1 MSWDEFLKL
10 GEAFNGTVEAS
21 KDIHRPLFRAYTSG
35 STGPSK
41 QVIHSAHTM
50 VGNIHQMNF
59 YGTSGEFRPTWMV
72 TQLPPT
78 LVAVV
83 AAMILMPLA
92 SNKLLILCPFV
103 DPMDVDLEMM
113 RYRPNCWPLIPMF
126 IENVMRNGR
135 VPDDYDMSHLISA
148 GAGSEAYNNQQLK
161 RAQKFLEDH
170 NCKACFTTGY
180 GCSEAGSNMTL
191 PMTKQPIGDGNVGIP
206 VPLTLISIF
215 KPGTEEELTYNT
227 FGEIC
232 QSGPGTMIGYDNPEA
247 TKKAIKVHADGKR
260 WLHTGDIGYMKEDG
274 TVYALT
280 RGSAPRYGG
289 GDLATLPM
297 ENRLADAQIPGID
310 DEFFVIVPDP
320 DHLWCFLPY
329 LFVVLKEG
337 YGVEDIKDQV
347 MESLEEY
354 MQPYKSFRYRN
365 VRFSTIK
372 PIVLDLDEKLWKENL
387 KKMKRGKFSG
397 WGVLAAMF
405 FFSFF
410 ATAIYSNCLS
420 LYMHP
425 VCNDLNLSSTTPWS
439 MINLIAAFT
448 SAAGAIVIA
457 GFYQKKNWK
466 VCMLICIIG
475 SGILFA
481 LASICTAIWQFYII
495 FAISNL
501 FLAGLTQLPVSMLIT
516 AWFEDKRSIAMS
528 IAFCGSSIGT
538 AIWSPILSKM
548 IASGNGGYLLSI
560 YSIVVLVSML
570 LGGFFMDKVG
580 ISNTVLAAST
590 LVILGMLSLAF
601 SQADKKFAWGYCVF
615 FGLSMC
621 LPRLLPSVLTSTVF
635 GTKEYAGIYAFL
647 NLFFLIGAAL
657 GSVLT
662 SIVQGIFGYQITWVL
677 YAVFAAMLY
686 ICVKAALAA
695 GEKLRKKYPLGET
708 I

>member
-1 MSWDEFLKL
+1 MTQKMTGKPSIDRPWMQYYPPQMIEGLRVPESTLYDYLKERCPGEDVIAIHYYGHEILWKEVYEQVDKVACSLRAIGFGVGDEIPVFLRSVPEFLYLLLAAEKIGASLLCRDNTLKENVEAVKKSGAKMMIAHDFLSHEELNVYRKEGGVRGAVLLSPIRSADRTEIPDYSWKYLDDHYTENPAYGPCTMSWDEFLKL

-59 YGTSGEFRPTWMV
+59 YGASGEFRPTWMV

-170 NCKACFTTGY
+170 NCKARFTTGY

-354 MQPYKSFRYRN
+354 MQPVQIIQIPERPFFHYKTNRIGLEREIMEGKFE
-365 VRFSTIK
+365 K
-372 PIVLDLDEKLWKENL
+372 DEK
-387 KKMKRGKFSG
+387 R
-397 WGVLAAMF
+397 
-405 FFSFF
+405 
-410 ATAIYSNCLS
+410 
-420 LYMHP
+420 
-425 VCNDLNLSSTTPWS
+425 
-439 MINLIAAFT
+439 
-448 SAAGAIVIA
+448 
-457 GFYQKKNWK
+457 
-466 VCMLICIIG
+466 
-475 SGILFA
+475 
-481 LASICTAIWQFYII
+481 
-495 FAISNL
+495 
-501 FLAGLTQLPVSMLIT
+501 
-516 AWFEDKRSIAMS
+516 
-528 IAFCGSSIGT
+528 
-538 AIWSPILSKM
+538 
-548 IASGNGGYLLSI
+548 
-560 YSIVVLVSML
+560 
-570 LGGFFMDKVG
+570 
-580 ISNTVLAAST
+580 
-590 LVILGMLSLAF
+590 
-601 SQADKKFAWGYCVF
+601 
-615 FGLSMC
+615 
-621 LPRLLPSVLTSTVF
+621 
-635 GTKEYAGIYAFL
+635 
-647 NLFFLIGAAL
+647 
-657 GSVLT
+657 
-662 SIVQGIFGYQITWVL
+662 
-677 YAVFAAMLY
+677 
-686 ICVKAALAA
+686 
-695 GEKLRKKYPLGET
+695 
-708 I
+708 